1 MPVNPAIFVGPGPVY
16 TRNGKGEPAHTGK
29 KYIVIHPAAPAGTA
43 DPLSAHYRCLPDV
56 LMQLLD
62 TDWRAQHTGSK
73 PGCDYGIAYAFTGT
87 PPWQQAPWNVPVWP
101 LLVEQ
106 VAADC
111 AAHGIEPRTLTARQ
125 IEAGTLTG
133 IVAEGQ
139 LAAVFEGGKTGR
151 TYLPLGPLCG
161 AVYDLLH
168 HGVSPRPAHIPSPGL
183 VRPAAPP
190 PEESGEPPVRSWRQR
205 LRGLLRQQKNLP

>member
-1 MPVNPAIFVGPGPVY
+1 MPVNPAIFTGPGIVY
-16 TRNGKGEPAHTGK
+16 TRNGKGEPVHTGK
-29 KYIVIHPAAPAGTA
+29 KYIVIHPAVPAGTVW
-43 DPLSAHYRCLPDV
+43 PISVHYRCLPGM

-73 PGCDYGIAYAFTGT
+73 PGCDYGIAYGFTGT
-87 PPWQQAPWNVPVWP
+87 PPWQQAPWPVPVWA

-111 AAHGIEPRTLTARQ
+111 AAHGIAPRTLTARQ
-125 IEAGTLTG
+125 IEAGTLSG

-139 LAAVFEGGKTGR
+139 LATVFEGARGR
-151 TYLPLGPLCG
+151 AYLPLGPLCG
-161 AVYDLLH
+161 AVHDLMH
-168 HGVSPRPAHIPSPGL
+168 GGVSPRPKHLPAPGT

-190 PEESGEPPVRSWRQR
+190 DPDEPPEPGWRVR
-205 LRGLLRQQKNLP
+205 LRALLRR